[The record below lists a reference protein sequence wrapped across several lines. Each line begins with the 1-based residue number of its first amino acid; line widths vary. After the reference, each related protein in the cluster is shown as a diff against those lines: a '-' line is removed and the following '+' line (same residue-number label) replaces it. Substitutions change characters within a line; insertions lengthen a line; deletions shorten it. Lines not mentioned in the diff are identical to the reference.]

1 MISLDK
7 LTVKSQEAL
16 QDAVRLASERSNA
29 EVGGEHLL
37 CAFLR
42 QEGGVMGELL
52 ARTGVSPQRLLSEAE
67 GLLASLPKVSGAV
80 TRGLSPRLEPLFR
93 RALTEM
99 DAFKDEFLS
108 AEHFL
113 LAFASEPGVV
123 ADLLRKHGLTREALL
138 TALTAIRGTQR
149 ITDENPE
156 AKYQALE
163 KYCRDLTDAA
173 RRDKLDPVIGRDDEI
188 RRVIQVLSRRT
199 KNNPVLIGE
208 PGVGKTAI
216 AEGLAQRVV
225 TGDVPEGLK
234 EKRVLAL
241 DLGALIAGAKYRGE
255 FEDRL
260 KAVLKEITAA
270 EGKVILFIDELHTL
284 VGAGKAEG
292 SMDASN
298 MLKPALARGELRCVG
313 ATTLDEYRKYVEKD
327 AALERRFQP
336 VPVGE
341 PTVEDTIAILRGLK
355 GRYEVH
361 HGVRIKDSALIA
373 AATLSHRYI
382 SDRFLPDK
390 AIDLIDE
397 AASRLK
403 IEIDS
408 VPTEIDEVE
417 RRKTQLEIERQALLK
432 ETDPASR
439 ERLSG
444 IESELS
450 ELSATIAGLRS
461 RWEEE
466 KREITGHRGVKERI
480 EQTLLEMQRAE
491 REGNLEKASQL
502 KYGVLPAL
510 RKQVEEASRAAGAS
524 KDRLLKEEVD
534 EEDVAQIVSRWTGIP
549 VSRLV
554 EGEVRKLLKMEE
566 RLSAR
571 VVGQEEAVGLVANAV
586 RRARSGLKDP
596 RRPIGSFLFLGPT
609 GVGKTELA
617 RALAQFLFD
626 DEAAMVRLDMS
637 EYMEKHSVA
646 RMIGAPP
653 GYVGYEEGGALTE
666 AIRRKPY
673 AVILFDEIEKAHP
686 DVFNILLQVLEDGRL
701 TDGQGRTVDF
711 RNAVVIL
718 TSNVGS
724 HWIQELAGKGEEV
737 IRDRVMEELRRIFRP
752 EFLNRL
758 DEIVL
763 FRSLGKEELSRIV
776 DIMLRELNGRLADRK
791 ITIALTPAAK
801 TRIAEIGFDPAYG
814 ARPLRRA
821 LQKRI
826 EDALAM
832 RILEG
837 EFPEG
842 DRVTVD
848 VDPKGGF
855 TFTRSTS

>member
-16 QDAVRLASERSNA
+16 QDAVRLASDRGHA

-42 QEGGVMGELL
+42 QEGGVTGELL
-52 ARTGVSPQRLLSEAE
+52 ARTGVSPQRLLSETE
-67 GLLASLPKVSGAV
+67 GVLATLPKVSGVV

-93 RALTEM
+93 RALSEA

-113 LAFASEPGVV
+113 LAFASEPGKV

-138 TALTAIRGTQR
+138 SALTAIRGTQR

-173 RRDKLDPVIGRDDEI
+173 RRDKLDPVIGRDEEI
-188 RRVIQVLSRRT
+188 RRVVQVLSRRT

-225 TGDVPEGLK
+225 AGDVPEGLK
-234 EKRVLAL
+234 EKRVLSL

-270 EGKVILFIDELHTL
+270 EGRVILFIDELHTL

-292 SMDASN
+292 AMDASN
-298 MLKPALARGELRCVG
+298 MLKPALARGDLRCVG

-341 PTVEDTIAILRGLK
+341 PSVEDTIAILRGLK

-390 AIDLIDE
+390 AIDLVDE

-417 RRKTQLEIERQALLK
+417 RRRTQLEIERQALLK
-432 ETDPASR
+432 ETDPGSR

-444 IESELS
+444 IESELK
-450 ELSATIAGLRS
+450 ELSAKIAALRE
-461 RWEEE
+461 RWESE
-466 KREITGHRGVKERI
+466 KREIAGNRGVKERI
-480 EQTLLEMQRAE
+480 EQTLQEMQKAE

-510 RKQVEEASRAAGAS
+510 RKQVEEASRAAERS

-554 EGEVRKLLKMEE
+554 EGEVQKLLRMEE

-737 IRDRVMEELRRIFRP
+737 IRDRVMEELRRTFRP

-763 FRSLGKEELSRIV
+763 FHSLGKEELSRIV
-776 DIMLRELNGRLADRK
+776 DIMVRELNDRLAERK
-791 ITIALTPAAK
+791 IAIALTPAAK
-801 TRIAEIGFDPAYG
+801 VRIAEIGYDPAYG

-821 LQKRI
+821 LQKRV
-826 EDALAM
+826 EDPLAM

-842 DRVTVD
+842 ARVTVD
-848 VDPKGGF
+848 VDPKADF
-855 TFTRSTS
+855 TFTRSSA

>member
-16 QDAVRLASERSNA
+16 QDAVRLASERGHA
-29 EVGGEHLL
+29 EVEAEHLFW
-37 CAFLR
+37 AFLR
-42 QEGGVMGELL
+42 QEGGVTGELL
-52 ARTGVSPQRLLSEAE
+52 ARTGVSARQLLAESE
-67 GLLASLPKVSGAV
+67 GILASLPKVSGAV

-93 RALTEM
+93 RALSEA
-99 DAFKDEFLS
+99 DAFKDEYLS

-113 LAFASEPGVV
+113 LAFTSEPGKV

-138 TALTAIRGTQR
+138 SALTAIRGTQR

-156 AKYQALE
+156 GKYQALD

-173 RRDKLDPVIGRDDEI
+173 RRQKLDPVIGRDDEI

-216 AEGLAQRVV
+216 VEGLAQRVV

-292 SMDASN
+292 AMDASN

-341 PTVEDTIAILRGLK
+341 PSVEDTIAILRGLK

-361 HGVRIKDSALIA
+361 HGVRIKDSAL
-373 AATLSHRYI
+373 
-382 SDRFLPDK
+382 K
-390 AIDLIDE
+390 AIDLVDE

-444 IESELS
+444 IDS
-450 ELSATIAGLRS
+450 ELSALSGRISELRG
-461 RWEEE
+461 RWEAE
-466 KREITGHRGVKERI
+466 KREIHGNRAVKERI
-480 EQTLLEMQRAE
+480 EQTLQEMQRAE

-510 RKQVEEASRAAGAS
+510 RKQVEEASRASEAS

-549 VSRLV
+549 VTRLV
-554 EGEVRKLLKMEE
+554 EGEVSKLLKMEE

-571 VVGQEEAVGLVANAV
+571 VVGQDEAVGLVANAV

-686 DVFNILLQVLEDGRL
+686 DVFNILLQVL
-701 TDGQGRTVDF
+701 
-711 RNAVVIL
+711 
-718 TSNVGS
+718 
-724 HWIQELAGKGEEV
+724 
-737 IRDRVMEELRRIFRP
+737 
-752 EFLNRL
+752 
-758 DEIVL
+758 
-763 FRSLGKEELSRIV
+763 
-776 DIMLRELNGRLADRK
+776 
-791 ITIALTPAAK
+791 
-801 TRIAEIGFDPAYG
+801 
-814 ARPLRRA
+814 
-821 LQKRI
+821 
-826 EDALAM
+826 
-832 RILEG
+832 
-837 EFPEG
+837 
-842 DRVTVD
+842 
-848 VDPKGGF
+848 
-855 TFTRSTS
+855 

>member
-1 MISLDK
+1 
-7 LTVKSQEAL
+7 
-16 QDAVRLASERSNA
+16 
-29 EVGGEHLL
+29 
-37 CAFLR
+37 
-42 QEGGVMGELL
+42 
-52 ARTGVSPQRLLSEAE
+52 
-67 GLLASLPKVSGAV
+67 
-80 TRGLSPRLEPLFR
+80 
-93 RALTEM
+93 
-99 DAFKDEFLS
+99 
-108 AEHFL
+108 
-113 LAFASEPGVV
+113 
-123 ADLLRKHGLTREALL
+123 
-138 TALTAIRGTQR
+138 
-149 ITDENPE
+149 
-156 AKYQALE
+156 
-163 KYCRDLTDAA
+163 
-173 RRDKLDPVIGRDDEI
+173 
-188 RRVIQVLSRRT
+188 
-199 KNNPVLIGE
+199 
-208 PGVGKTAI
+208 
-216 AEGLAQRVV
+216 
-225 TGDVPEGLK
+225 
-234 EKRVLAL
+234 
-241 DLGALIAGAKYRGE
+241 
-255 FEDRL
+255 
-260 KAVLKEITAA
+260 
-270 EGKVILFIDELHTL
+270 
-284 VGAGKAEG
+284 
-292 SMDASN
+292 N

-341 PTVEDTIAILRGLK
+341 PSVEDTIAILRGLK

-417 RRKTQLEIERQALLK
+417 RRRTQLQIERQALLK

-450 ELSATIAGLRS
+450 ELSARIKALRG
-461 RWEEE
+461 RWEAE
-466 KREITGHRGVKERI
+466 KREITGNRAVKERI
-480 EQTLLEMQRAE
+480 EQTLQEMQRAE

-510 RKQVEEASRAAGAS
+510 RKQVEESSRASEAS

-549 VSRLV
+549 VTRLV
-554 EGEVRKLLKMEE
+554 EGEVSKLLKMEE

-737 IRDRVMEELRRIFRP
+737 IRDRVMEELRRDFRP

-763 FRSLGKEELSRIV
+763 FHSLGKEELSRIV
-776 DIMLRELNGRLADRK
+776 DIMVRELNDRLADRK
-791 ITIALTPAAK
+791 VAISLTRAAK

-826 EDALAM
+826 GDALAM
-832 RILEG
+832 RLLGG

-855 TFTRSTS
+855 TFTRSIS

>member
-16 QDAVRLASERSNA
+16 QDAVRLASERSHA
-29 EVGGEHLL
+29 EVEAEHLL
-37 CAFLR
+37 SAFLR

-93 RALTEM
+93 RALSEA

-113 LAFASEPGVV
+113 LAFASEPGKV
-123 ADLLRKHGLTREALL
+123 ADLLRKNGLTREALL
-138 TALTAIRGTQR
+138 SALTAIRGTQR

-156 AKYQALE
+156 AKYQALD

-173 RRDKLDPVIGRDDEI
+173 RREKLDPVIGRDDEI

-216 AEGLAQRVV
+216 VEGLAQRVV

-270 EGKVILFIDELHTL
+270 EGRVILFIDELHTL

-292 SMDASN
+292 AMDASN

-341 PTVEDTIAILRGLK
+341 PSVEDAIAILRGLK

-390 AIDLIDE
+390 AIDLVDE

-408 VPTEIDEVE
+408 VPTEIDQVE

-439 ERLSG
+439 ERRSG

-450 ELSATIAGLRS
+450 ELSAKIGALRG
-461 RWEEE
+461 RWEAE
-466 KREITGHRGVKERI
+466 KREITGNREVKERI
-480 EQTLLEMQRAE
+480 ERTLQEMQRAE

-510 RKQVEEASRAAGAS
+510 RKQVEDASRASGAS

-549 VSRLV
+549 VTRLV
-554 EGEVRKLLKMEE
+554 EGEVSKLLKMEE

-571 VVGQEEAVGLVANAV
+571 VVGQEEAVGLVSNAV

-673 AVILFDEIEKAHP
+673 AVLLFDEIEKAHP

-718 TSNVGS
+718 TSNIGS
-724 HWIQELAGKGEEV
+724 HWIQELVGKGEEV
-737 IRDRVMEELRRIFRP
+737 IRDRVMEELRRAFRP

-763 FRSLGKEELSRIV
+763 FHSLGKEELSRIV
-776 DIMLRELNGRLADRK
+776 DIMMRELNDRLVDRK
-791 ITIALTPAAK
+791 ITISLTPAAK
-801 TRIAEIGFDPAYG
+801 TRITEIGFDPAYG

-826 EDALAM
+826 EDPLAM
-832 RILEG
+832 RLIEG

-848 VDPKGGF
+848 VDQKGGF
-855 TFTRSTS
+855 TFQRSAS

>member
-16 QDAVRLASERSNA
+16 QDAVRLASERSHA
-29 EVGGEHLL
+29 EVEGEHLL

-42 QEGGVMGELL
+42 QEGGVTGELL
-52 ARTGVSPQRLLSEAE
+52 ARTGVSSQRLLSEAE

-93 RALTEM
+93 RALSEA

-113 LAFASEPGVV
+113 LAFASEPGKV
-123 ADLLRKHGLTREALL
+123 ADLLRKQGLTREALL
-138 TALTAIRGTQR
+138 SALTAIRGTQR

-173 RRDKLDPVIGRDDEI
+173 RRQKLDPVIGRDDEI

-216 AEGLAQRVV
+216 VEGLAQRVV

-336 VPVGE
+336 VPVDE
-341 PTVEDTIAILRGLK
+341 PTVEDTVAILRGLK

-390 AIDLIDE
+390 AIDLVDE

-439 ERLSG
+439 ERRSG

-450 ELSATIAGLRS
+450 ELSARIKALRG
-461 RWEEE
+461 RWEAE
-466 KREITGHRGVKERI
+466 KREITGNRAVKERI
-480 EQTLLEMQRAE
+480 EQTLQEMQRAE
-491 REGNLEKASQL
+491 REGDLEKASQL

-510 RKQVEEASRAAGAS
+510 QKQVEGASRAAEGS

-566 RLSAR
+566 RIEAR

-737 IRDRVMEELRRIFRP
+737 IRDRVMEELRRVFRP

-763 FRSLGKEELSRIV
+763 FHSLGKEELSRIV

-791 ITIALTPAAK
+791 IEISLTPAAK
-801 TRIAEIGFDPAYG
+801 ARIAEIGFDPAYG

-826 EDALAM
+826 EDPLAM

-837 EFPEG
+837 EFHEG

-848 VDPKGGF
+848 VDLKGGF
-855 TFTRSTS
+855 TFRH

>member
-16 QDAVRLASERSNA
+16 QDAVRFASERGHA
-29 EVGGEHLL
+29 EVEGEHLL

-52 ARTGVSPQRLLSEAE
+52 ARTGVSPQRLLSEVE
-67 GLLASLPKVSGAV
+67 GLLSSLPKVSGAV

-93 RALTEM
+93 RALSEA
-99 DAFKDEFLS
+99 DAFRDEFLS

-113 LAFASEPGVV
+113 LAFASEPGKV
-123 ADLLRKHGLTREALL
+123 ADLLRKNGLTREALL
-138 TALTAIRGTQR
+138 SALTAIRGTQR

-156 AKYQALE
+156 AKYQALD

-173 RRDKLDPVIGRDDEI
+173 RREKLDPVIGRDDEI

-216 AEGLAQRVV
+216 VEGLAQRVV

-341 PTVEDTIAILRGLK
+341 PSVEDTIAILRGLK

-417 RRKTQLEIERQALLK
+417 RRRTQLQIERQALLK

-450 ELSATIAGLRS
+450 ELSARIKALRG
-461 RWEEE
+461 RWEAE
-466 KREITGHRGVKERI
+466 KREITGNRAVKERI
-480 EQTLLEMQRAE
+480 EQTLQEMQRAE

-510 RKQVEEASRAAGAS
+510 RKQVEEASRASEAS

-549 VSRLV
+549 VTRLV
-554 EGEVRKLLKMEE
+554 EGEVSKLLKMEE

-737 IRDRVMEELRRIFRP
+737 IRDRVMEELRRDFRP

-763 FRSLGKEELSRIV
+763 FHSLGKEELSRIV
-776 DIMLRELNGRLADRK
+776 DIMVRELNDRLADRK
-791 ITIALTPAAK
+791 VAISLTRAAK

-826 EDALAM
+826 GDALAM
-832 RILEG
+832 RLLGG

-855 TFTRSTS
+855 TFTRSIS

>member
-16 QDAVRLASERSNA
+16 QDAVRLASSLRHA
-29 EVGGEHLL
+29 EVEGEHLL

-52 ARTGVSPQRLLSEAE
+52 ARTGVSPQRLLSESE
-67 GLLASLPKVSGAV
+67 ELLASLPKVSGAV

-93 RALTEM
+93 RALSEA

-113 LAFASEPGVV
+113 LAFASGPGKV
-123 ADLLRKHGLTREALL
+123 ADLLRKLGLTREALL
-138 TALTAIRGTQR
+138 SALTAIRGTQR

-156 AKYQALE
+156 AKYQALD

-173 RRDKLDPVIGRDDEI
+173 RREKLDPVIGRDDEI

-216 AEGLAQRVV
+216 VEGLAQRVV
-225 TGDVPEGLK
+225 MGDVPEGLK

-284 VGAGKAEG
+284 VGAGRAEG

-341 PTVEDTIAILRGLK
+341 PSVEDSIAILRGLK
-355 GRYEVH
+355 GRYEVY

-390 AIDLIDE
+390 AIDLVDE

-439 ERLSG
+439 ERRSG

-450 ELSATIAGLRS
+450 ELSAKIAALRG
-461 RWEEE
+461 RWEAE
-466 KREITGHRGVKERI
+466 KREITGNRAVKERI
-480 EQTLLEMQRAE
+480 EQTLQEMQRAE

-510 RKQVEEASRAAGAS
+510 RKQVEEASRAAERS

-566 RLSAR
+566 RISAR

-653 GYVGYEEGGALTE
+653 GYVGYEEGGGLTE
-666 AIRRKPY
+666 AVRRKPY
-673 AVILFDEIEKAHP
+673 AVILFDEVEKAHP

-711 RNAVVIL
+711 RNAVIIL

-724 HWIQELAGKGEEV
+724 HWIQELVGKGEEV
-737 IRDRVMEELRRIFRP
+737 IRDRVMEELRRVFRP

-763 FRSLGKEELSRIV
+763 FHSLGKEELSRIV
-776 DIMLRELNGRLADRK
+776 DIMVRELNDRLADRK
-791 ITIALTPAAK
+791 ITISLTPAAK

-837 EFPEG
+837 EFSEG

-848 VDPKGGF
+848 VDAKAGF
-855 TFTRSTS
+855 TFRR